1 MSYASRLVRFEGSP
15 VYRDQRSQL
24 LHRRD
29 GAAVDKDRDALEDIA
44 QESARIH
51 RELPPRLTF
60 GTGIASGLMNGA
72 FAIPG
77 PPVVVYAMAVIPE
90 AASARAFLM
99 AFFYASNVLGVVM
112 FSIAGMVTLTPLLL
126 LVLAFPLTLL
136 GDKTGIALFHRFG
149 SGSYRPVALVVA
161 LCLGCWNVYSGLS

>member
-1 MSYASRLVRFEGSP
+1 
-15 VYRDQRSQL
+15 
-24 LHRRD
+24 
-29 GAAVDKDRDALEDIA
+29 
-44 QESARIH
+44 
-51 RELPPRLTF
+51 
-60 GTGIASGLMNGA
+60 MNGA

-77 PPVVVYAMAVIPE
+77 PPVVVYAMAVIHE

-99 AFFYASNVLGVVM
+99 AFFCASNVLGLVM

-126 LVLAFPLTLL
+126 LVLAFPLTFL

-161 LCLGCWNVYSGLS
+161 LRLGFWNVYSGLN